1 MTLLGLKFLG
11 ELSIQQESTPLAA
24 LKSQKGQALLCYL
37 ALTGKAYA
45 RSMLA
50 GLFWPEMPE
59 ADALMNLRKV
69 LNRLNPHLAPYLTI
83 TWQTVAF
90 NQDSAYWLDV
100 AEFEAGAATKEDI
113 GCLQTAVA
121 LYQGDFLD
129 GFTLPDA
136 PQFEEWVLAQRARLR
151 EMALSALHTLIT
163 HFAAQAEY
171 EAAIAYTRQLLAIEP
186 WREEGHRELMCLLA
200 LAGQRSAALVQYE
213 LCRRILAEELDVE
226 PAPATVNL
234 YDQIRHDRLGKPDP
248 TSSDGPTMVQLK
260 TADLP
265 ESTKTPRH
273 YLPLQ
278 LNSFIGREWELAEV
292 GRLLASSRLVTLT
305 GPGGCGKTRL
315 ALQAITAISD
325 TFADGIW
332 FVQLAPLSE
341 AALLP
346 QVVANTLNVHEV
358 ENRPPLTLLLN
369 YLRARQLL
377 LVLDN
382 CEHLI
387 EAAAQLAD
395 MLLPHCPHLQMLA
408 TSREALNIAGE
419 VVWLVPTLS
428 LPEPGAPTSLEI
440 IQQADAVRLF
450 VERATAV
457 LPTFTLTDQNAA
469 VVTQVCRRLDG
480 LPLAIELAAARVKM
494 LRVEQI
500 AARLDDRF
508 HLLAGGS
515 RTALPRHQT
524 LDALIDWSYDLLTPA
539 EQRLLRWLAVLAG
552 GFTLDAVE
560 AMCAGEDEGDGL
572 ELLAQLVNKSLV
584 AIIRKPEQEARYHLL
599 ETIRQYGWAKLD
611 EAGETG
617 PAQARHLDYFWQ
629 LAETAEPL
637 LYTTEQIV
645 WLDRLEAEHDN
656 FRAAL
661 AWSLETPDGDLESG
675 LRLVTA
681 LAGLW
686 IMRSHFRE
694 GHRWLELALAKRHG
708 AVLPVQARLLL
719 NAGWLWYEQW
729 ESDPTAL
736 LQESLSLYRQ
746 LDDKKGTAWT
756 LSWLGFCALRSDL
769 DAATSQLSESLNLAR
784 EVGDKP
790 LLIKVYGSLTYLAM
804 LKGDYGQVTE
814 RGARVMALI
823 RETGDRRMK
832 YHLLIILGRSARRQH
847 DYAGASAFSYEA
859 LALVRELK
867 NRVQEGHVWNDL
879 GEAARVQRAYEQAA
893 AFYRESMALYQEVDH
908 RGGIAN
914 GLSNLGL
921 LSLGQGDWR
930 QAATRFRESIP
941 LAREINDKYFNLWN
955 VRGLAGVALG
965 EGHPWQAAQLLAA
978 ARLHEE
984 IGHMHPVDRG
994 DYERDVALAR
1004 AQLGEEAF
1012 VIAWATG
1019 QAMSLEQA
1027 IAYALEEI

>member
-59 ADALMNLRKV
+59 DGALMNLRKV

-100 AEFEAGAATKEDI
+100 AEFEAGAATKGDI
-113 GCLQTAVA
+113 GCLQTAVS

-186 WREEGHRELMCLLA
+186 WREEGHRELMRLLA
-200 LAGQRSAALVQYE
+200 LAGQRSAALMQYE
-213 LCRRILAEELDVE
+213 LCRHILAEELDVE

-234 YDQIRHDRLGKPDP
+234 YDQIRHNRLGKLDP

-260 TADLP
+260 TADPP
-265 ESTKTPRH
+265 ESTETPRH
-273 YLPLQ
+273 HLPLP
-278 LNSFIGREWELAEV
+278 LSSFIGREREVAEV

-395 MLLPHCPHLQMLA
+395 TLLPHCPHLQMLA
-408 TSREALNIAGE
+408 TSREGLNIAGE

-450 VERATAV
+450 VERAAAV

-469 VVTQVCRRLDG
+469 VVTQVCQRLDG

-599 ETIRQYGWAKLD
+599 ETIRQYGWTKLV
-611 EAGETG
+611 AGGETG
-617 PAQARHLDYFWQ
+617 PALARHLDYFRQ
-629 LAETAEPL
+629 LAETAEPR
-637 LYTTEQIV
+637 LYTAEQIV
-645 WLDRLEAEHDN
+645 WLDRLESEHDN

-686 IMRSHFRE
+686 IMRSHFKE
-694 GHRWLELALAKRHG
+694 GRRWLELALAKRLH
-708 AVLPVQARLLL
+708 ATLPIQARLLL
-719 NAGWLWYEQW
+719 NAGWLWYEHW

-746 LDDKKGTAWT
+746 LDDNKGTAWT
-756 LSWLGFCALRSDL
+756 LSWLGFYALSSDDL
-769 DAATSQLSESLNLAR
+769 DAATSLLSESLNLAG
-784 EVGDKP
+784 EIDDKP
-790 LLIKVYGSLTYLAM
+790 LLIKVYGGLTYLAM
-804 LKGDYGQVTE
+804 AKDDYGQVTE
-814 RGARVMALI
+814 QAARGMALI
-823 RETGDRRMK
+823 RVTGDRRMK
-832 YHLLIILGRSARRQH
+832 YHLIVTLGRSARWQH
-847 DYAGASAFSYEA
+847 DYAGAAAFFYEA

-867 NRVQEGHVWNDL
+867 NRVQEGYVWNDL

-893 AFYRESMALYQEVDH
+893 VFYRESLTVFQEVDY
-908 RGGIAN
+908 RAGIATE
-914 GLSNLGL
+914 LVNLGL
-921 LSLGQGDWR
+921 VSLGQGDWR
-930 QAATRFRESIP
+930 QARALFRES
-941 LAREINDKYFNLWN
+941 LALSQNDTWDTPLWN
-955 VRGLAGVALG
+955 VWGLAGVALA
-965 EGHPWQAAQLLAA
+965 EGHPRPAAQLLAA
-978 ARLHEE
+978 ARLIVENQHL
-984 IGHMHPVDRG
+984 HLVDRD
-994 DYERDVALAR
+994 DYERDIALAR

-1012 VIAWATG
+1012 TAAWATG